1 MNTQKQIGLMV
12 ALVFFLTAGCAA
24 YTVIDLPV
32 RAVDQATYQYDGSIE
47 RGALL
52 YANNCRTCH
61 GLRGE
66 GFVGPALNGSIRE
79 QQGLD
84 NWQDQDPLVLAKNK
98 ALLTRTLYCGR
109 AGTLMPAWLDT
120 NGGSL
125 NVRQIEHLVN
135 LMTQPADIETAD
147 GELVSPGWEHTVEFA
162 HNLNGETSLVVGGD
176 TLGIIAQ
183 SHGIGIREILG
194 LNPSITDPEAFL
206 EKGTRVNL
214 PATNGAKAQVYEIK
228 RDRENVAKI
237 NDSQFIGAM
246 ILADF
251 NRIPYDVNFKK
262 GTFTIGANP
271 DLSEAG
277 IGLYPGARLQLPA
290 GTVYVVRHGDTVQS
304 IADLHDVLTGP
315 LANLNRALLTSNDIA
330 AEIAIPEGERLVFA
344 LPEGAGY
351 IVQGQTLDDIRRT
364 LGGVSLDQ
372 LAEAQTPPVAGDHIY
387 AVGTTLHTPPEAY
400 GSTPPDATNP
410 GTACVEHAVTAGAF
424 ETIFGGGGAPEI
436 PSEISE
442 DVKITSGANDWTV
455 VADGATSDQ
464 NKGIVKIAKDA
475 KILFENLAGFHTITI
490 NGVTEVAEFGPQ
502 AGVTFEWTFNEAG
515 EFKITCDFHP
525 DMLAWVYVE

>member
-66 GFVGPALNGSIRE
+66 GFVGPALNGTIRE
-79 QQGLD
+79 QQGLA
-84 NWQDQDPLVLAKNK
+84 NWQDQDPLALARNK

-135 LMTQPADIETAD
+135 LLTQPADLETED
-147 GELVSPGWEHTVEFA
+147 GEPVSPGWEHTVEFA
-162 HNLNGETSLVVGGD
+162 HNLNAETSLVVGGD
-176 TLGIIAQ
+176 TLGVIAQ
-183 SHGIGIREILG
+183 SHGIGIRELLA
-194 LNPSITDPEAFL
+194 LNPSITDPQAFL
-206 EKGTRVNL
+206 EKGTNVNL
-214 PATNGAKAQVYEIK
+214 PETKGVRASVYEIK
-228 RDRENVAKI
+228 RDRENLVKI

-246 ILADF
+246 IVADL
-251 NRIPYDVNFKK
+251 NSIPYEVNQKK

-277 IGLYPGARLQLPA
+277 IGLYPGAKLQLPA
-290 GTVYVVRHGDTVQS
+290 GAIYVVRPGDTIQS

-315 LANLNRALLTSNDIA
+315 IANLNRALLTSNDIE
-330 AEIAIPEGERLVFA
+330 AEIEIPEGQNIVFA

-351 IVQGQTLDDIRRT
+351 IVQGQSLDDIRRT
-364 LGGVSLDQ
+364 LGGVSVDQ
-372 LAEAQTPPVAGDHIY
+372 LAEAQDPPVEAGHVY
-387 AVGTTLHTPPEAY
+387 AVGTTLHMPSDAY
-400 GSTPPDATNP
+400 GTTPPDAINP

-424 ETIFGGGGAPEI
+424 EAIFGGGGPPEV
-436 PSEISE
+436 PDEISE

-455 VADGATSDQ
+455 VADGATSEM
-464 NKGIVKIAKDA
+464 NKGVVKVETGAKV
-475 KILFENLAGFHTITI
+475 LFENLAGFHTITI

-502 AGVTFEWTFNEAG
+502 TGATFEWTFNEPG
-515 EFKITCDFHP
+515 DYEITCDIHP
-525 DMLAWVYVE
+525 DMLAWVFVE

>member
-12 ALVFFLTAGCAA
+12 ALVFFMTAGCAA

-32 RAVDQATYQYDGSIE
+32 RAVDQTTYQYDGSIE

-66 GFVGPALNGSIRE
+66 GFVGPALNGTIRE
-79 QQGLD
+79 QQGLA
-84 NWQDQDPLVLAKNK
+84 NWQDQDPLVLARNK

-135 LMTQPADIETAD
+135 LLTQPAEHETVD
-147 GELVSPGWEHTVEFA
+147 GEIVSTGWEHTVEFA
-162 HNLNGETSLVVGGD
+162 HNLNGATSLVVGGD

-183 SHGIGIREILG
+183 SHGIGIREILA

-206 EKGTRVNL
+206 AKGTKVNL
-214 PATNGAKAQVYEIK
+214 PATNGAKAAVYEVK
-228 RDRENVAKI
+228 RDRENIAKI
-237 NDSQFIGAM
+237 NDSQFIGTM
-246 ILADF
+246 ILADL
-251 NRIPYDVNFKK
+251 NGIPYQVNQKK

-290 GTVYVVRHGDTVQS
+290 GTVYVVRAGDTVQR

-315 LANLNRALLTSNDIA
+315 LANLNRALLVSNDIEA
-330 AEIAIPEGERLVFA
+330 AIEIPEGQRLVFA

-351 IVQGQTLDDIRRT
+351 VVQGQSLDDIRRT
-364 LGGVSLDQ
+364 LGGVSVKQ
-372 LAEAQTPPVAGDHIY
+372 LAEAQEPPVAEDHLY
-387 AVGTTLHTPPEAY
+387 PVGATLHMPKDAY
-400 GSTPPDATNP
+400 GSTPPDAINP

-424 ETIFGGGGAPEI
+424 ETIFGGGGPPDVPDEF
-436 PSEISE
+436 SD

-455 VADGATSDQ
+455 IADGSTSDM
-464 NKGIVKIAKDA
+464 NKGVVKVAAGAKV
-475 KILFENLAGFHTITI
+475 LFENLAGFHTITI
-490 NGVTEVAEFGPQ
+490 DGVTEVAEFGPQ
-502 AGVTFEWTFNEAG
+502 AGVTFEWTFNEPG
-515 EFKITCDFHP
+515 DYEITCDIHP
-525 DMLAWVYVE
+525 DMLAWVFVE